1 MRNFPHPKTHR
12 NEDIAFLT
20 EISLN
25 KSHILTNNY
34 LHGWYFLY
42 ISSILL
48 IIPKRIRARRGQQ
61 SFGVHSGPLWR
72 LTVPKASHQHHF
84 HICTWFLLPTNSST
98 SVLSKTVWMSRRV
111 RVIFMLVLLFILLNF
126 QSYSET
132 SHLCQLWFTCAH
144 THTNSE
150 HTLTWSH
157 HILSTIQFRKSR
169 IEQNLKIKDEGIFLR
184 LHI

>member
-12 NEDIAFLT
+12 NKDITFLT

-25 KSHILTNNY
+25 KSHILTNSY

-48 IIPKRIRARRGQQ
+48 IIPNRIKARRGHQ
-61 SFGVHSGPLWR
+61 SFRVHSGPLWS
-72 LTVPKASHQHHF
+72 LMVPEASHQHHF
-84 HICTWFLLPTNSST
+84 HLCTWFLLPTNSST

-111 RVIFMLVLLFILLNF
+111 RAIFMLVLLFILLNF
-126 QSYSET
+126 QNIQKP
-132 SHLCQLWFTCAH
+132 HICVNCDLHA
-144 THTNSE
+144 HTNSK

-157 HILSTIQFRKSR
+157 HILSPLQ
-169 IEQNLKIKDEGIFLR
+169 KIKDWAEFKN
-184 LHI
+184 